1 MSVKYKVIERGEPGV
16 VGGGNKKFYASLT
29 SSGSLGIEAL
39 TDRIQQMSTL
49 TGADIRAVL
58 YAIADIVPQLLSEGQ
73 IVTIGDL
80 GNFRLS
86 ASSEGSD
93 TEEEVTKANIRK
105 SRILFRPGSK
115 FVNMLSNL
123 EYEKS

>member
-1 MSVKYKVIERGEPGV
+1 MSVKYKIVQKGEPGV
-16 VGGGNKKFYASLT
+16 VGGGNKKFYASLV
-29 SSGSLGIEAL
+29 SSGNQGIEAL
-39 TDRIQQMSTL
+39 TNRIQQMSTV

-58 YAIADIVPQLLSEGQ
+58 YAIAEIVPEMLSEGQ

-86 ASSEGSD
+86 ISSEGSD
-93 TEEEVTKANIRK
+93 TEEEVNSSNIRK

-115 FVNMLSNL
+115 FASMLNSL
-123 EYEKS
+123 EFKKS

>member
-1 MSVKYKVIERGEPGV
+1 
-16 VGGGNKKFYASLT
+16 
-29 SSGSLGIEAL
+29 
-39 TDRIQQMSTL
+39 MSTV

-86 ASSEGSD
+86 VSSEGSD
-93 TEEEVTKANIRK
+93 TEDEVTKANIRK

-115 FVNMLSNL
+115 FANMLSNL

>member
-1 MSVKYKVIERGEPGV
+1 MSVKYKIIERGEPGV
-16 VGGGNKKFYASLT
+16 VGGGTKKFYASLV
-29 SSGSLGIEAL
+29 SSGNQGIEAL
-39 TDRIQQMSTL
+39 TNRIQQMSTV

-58 YAIADIVPQLLSEGQ
+58 YAIAEIVPELLSEGQ
-73 IVTIGDL
+73 IVTIGEL

-86 ASSEGSD
+86 VSSEGSD

-115 FVNMLSNL
+115 FASMLNTL
-123 EYEKS
+123 EFEKS

>member
-1 MSVKYKVIERGEPGV
+1 VL
-16 VGGGNKKFYASLT
+16 GGGTKKFYASLI

-39 TDRIQQMSTL
+39 TDRIQQMSTV

-86 ASSEGSD
+86 VSSEGSD
-93 TEEEVTKANIRK
+93 TEDEVTKANIRK

-115 FVNMLSNL
+115 FANMLSNL

>member
-1 MSVKYKVIERGEPGV
+1 
-16 VGGGNKKFYASLT
+16 
-29 SSGSLGIEAL
+29 
-39 TDRIQQMSTL
+39 
-49 TGADIRAVL
+49 
-58 YAIADIVPQLLSEGQ
+58 LSEGQ

-86 ASSEGSD
+86 VSSEGSD

-105 SRILFRPGSK
+105 SRILFRPDSK
-115 FVNMLSNL
+115 FANMLSNL

>member
-16 VGGGNKKFYASLT
+16 LGGGTKKFYASLI

-39 TDRIQQMSTL
+39 TDRIQQMSTV

-58 YAIADIVPQLLSEGQ
+58 YAIADI
-73 IVTIGDL
+73 GDL

-86 ASSEGSD
+86 VSSEGSD
-93 TEEEVTKANIRK
+93 TEDEVTKANIRK

-115 FVNMLSNL
+115 FANMLSNL

>member
-16 VGGGNKKFYASLT
+16 VGGGTKKFYASLI

-39 TDRIQQMSTL
+39 TDRIQQMSTV

-86 ASSEGSD
+86 VSSEGSD

-115 FVNMLSNL
+115 FANMLSNL